1 MVHAETLQTLH
12 PAAGATA
19 AVVEFVGELRHA
31 ALPHEVRHYAR
42 RHLLDTVGVM
52 IAGAGGEVATRAEA
66 VLAAVRPAGR
76 IPVPGRA
83 RRADLIDAA
92 FLGGTAAHGIELD
105 DGFRQGSVHPGCVVV
120 PAVLALGYDRHAD
133 GRALMEAIV
142 AGYEAVIAIGRA
154 CHPDLRQRGFHP
166 TAAVGVFGS
175 VAAAGKMRGLSADAL
190 ANALGLA
197 ASSAAGLFAF
207 VNGGGDIKR
216 LHAGHAAREGL
227 QAALLAEQ
235 GVEGPPDVIEAR
247 DGFMQAFAFG
257 RADKA
262 RAALAS
268 EASGQRGHSKSA
280 RAGHSPEPGSSA
292 RVALAS
298 EASGQRGH
306 SKSARAGHSPE
317 PGSSARA
324 ALASEASGQRGHS
337 KSARAIALPPAA
349 PFGITD
355 CYIKPYPCCR
365 HIQPAVEAL
374 IGLINDEAISSDEVE
389 RIEVATYRIA
399 AEHAET
405 GWDDF
410 ASAQLSFPYLM
421 GLALKFRAVKFE
433 HFSEQTRRDPAFAA
447 IARKLSVTAPPDVDR
462 LYPQLRP
469 ARVTVTTARGSFTR
483 QADEALGSRIV
494 PLDDAGLTAKFF
506 DLVGPVLGAAG
517 AKELGE
523 RLWSLDEISD
533 VAPLV
538 EAMAK
543 PA

>member
-1 MVHAETLQTLH
+1 MSHAEALPTLH
-12 PAAGATA
+12 PAAGASEA
-19 AVVEFVGELRHA
+19 IVDFVSGLRYA
-31 ALPHEVRHYAR
+31 ALSDEVRHYAR

-66 VLAAVRPAGR
+66 VLAAVRPAGGV
-76 IPVPGRA
+76 PVPGRV
-83 RRADLIDAA
+83 RRADLIDAT

-120 PAVLALGYDRHAD
+120 PAVLALGHERHAD
-133 GRALMEAIV
+133 GKALMEAIV
-142 AGYEAVIAIGRA
+142 AGYEAEIAIGRA

-166 TAAVGVFGS
+166 AAAVGVFGA
-175 VAAAGKMRGLSADAL
+175 VMAAGKLRGLPRAQL
-190 ANALGLA
+190 ANALGIA

-207 VNGGGDIKR
+207 VNGGADIKR

-257 RADKA
+257 RTDKA
-262 RAALAS
+262 RA
-268 EASGQRGHSKSA
+268 
-280 RAGHSPEPGSSA
+280 
-292 RVALAS
+292 V
-298 EASGQRGH
+298 
-306 SKSARAGHSPE
+306 
-317 PGSSARA
+317 
-324 ALASEASGQRGHS
+324 
-337 KSARAIALPPAA
+337 ALPPAV

-374 IGLINDEAISSDEVE
+374 TGLLADENIASEDVQ

-399 AEHAET
+399 AEHADT

-410 ASAQLSFPYLM
+410 ASAQLSFPYLI
-421 GLALKFRAVKFE
+421 GLALKFRAIKFE
-433 HFSEQTRRDPAFAA
+433 HFSTEMRRDPAFAA
-447 IARKLSVTAPPDVDR
+447 IARKLTVTAPPEIDR
-462 LYPQLRP
+462 LYPRLRP

-494 PLDDAGLTAKFF
+494 PLDDAGLQAKFL
-506 DLVGPVLGAAG
+506 DLVGPVLGAAR
-517 AKELGE
+517 AKELME
-523 RLWSLDEISD
+523 RLWSVDAIAD

-538 EAMAK
+538 ESMAK

>member
-1 MVHAETLQTLH
+1 MVHAEALSTLH

-19 AVVEFVGELRHA
+19 AIVEFVGELRHA
-31 ALPHEVRHYAR
+31 ALPDEVRHYAR

-52 IAGAGGEVATRAEA
+52 IAGAGGEVASRAEA
-66 VLAAVRPAGR
+66 VLAAVRPPGDV
-76 IPVPGRA
+76 PVPGRA

-175 VAAAGKMRGLSADAL
+175 AAAVGKLRGLSADAL

-262 RAALAS
+262 
-268 EASGQRGHSKSA
+268 
-280 RAGHSPEPGSSA
+280 
-292 RVALAS
+292 
-298 EASGQRGH
+298 
-306 SKSARAGHSPE
+306 
-317 PGSSARA
+317 
-324 ALASEASGQRGHS
+324 HS
-337 KSARAIALPPAA
+337 KSARAIALPPAV

-374 IGLINDEAISSDEVE
+374 IGLLNDEAIASEEVQ
-389 RIEVATYRIA
+389 RIDVATYRIA

-433 HFSEQTRRDPAFAA
+433 HFSEQTRRDPAFGA
-447 IARKLSVTAPPDVDR
+447 IARKLSVTAPAEVDR

-494 PLDDAGLTAKFF
+494 PLDDAGLTAKFL
-506 DLVGPVLGAAG
+506 DLVGPVLGAAR
-517 AKELGE
+517 AKDLGE
-523 RLWSLDEISD
+523 RLWSLDAISD

-538 EAMAK
+538 ESMAK

>member
-1 MVHAETLQTLH
+1 
-12 PAAGATA
+12 
-19 AVVEFVGELRHA
+19 
-31 ALPHEVRHYAR
+31 R
-42 RHLLDTVGVM
+42 RHVLDSVGVM
-52 IAGAGGEVATRAEA
+52 IAGAVGEVATRAEA
-66 VLAAVRPAGR
+66 ELGATRPPGR

-175 VAAAGKMRGLSADAL
+175 AAAVGKLRGLSADAL

-292 RVALAS
+292 RARLATITL
-298 EASGQRGH
+298 RG
-306 SKSARAGHSPE
+306 PQ
-317 PGSSARA
+317 A
-324 ALASEASGQRGHS
+324 A
-337 KSARAIALPPAA
+337 PPASA
-349 PFGITD
+349 E
-355 CYIKPYPCCR
+355 
-365 HIQPAVEAL
+365 AMVEQ
-374 IGLINDEAISSDEVE
+374 G
-389 RIEVATYRIA
+389 
-399 AEHAET
+399 AEF
-405 GWDDF
+405 WP
-410 ASAQLSFPYLM
+410 LK
-421 GLALKFRAVKFE
+421 LARE
-433 HFSEQTRRDPAFAA
+433 
-447 IARKLSVTAPPDVDR
+447 
-462 LYPQLRP
+462 
-469 ARVTVTTARGSFTR
+469 
-483 QADEALGSRIV
+483 
-494 PLDDAGLTAKFF
+494 LDDAILDIRANEF
-506 DLVGPVLGAAG
+506 DV
-517 AKELGE
+517 
-523 RLWSLDEISD
+523 
-533 VAPLV
+533 
-538 EAMAK
+538 
-543 PA
+543 

>member
-1 MVHAETLQTLH
+1 MAHAEALQTLD
-12 PAAGATA
+12 PVGSTTA
-19 AVVEFVGELRHA
+19 ALVEFVSELRYA
-31 ALPHEVRHYAR
+31 AIPDEARHYAR

-52 IAGAGGEVATRAEA
+52 IAGAAGDVASRAEA
-66 VLAAVRPAGR
+66 VLATVRPAGR

-105 DGFRQGSVHPGCVVV
+105 DGFRQGSVHPGCVVI
-120 PAVLALGYDRHAD
+120 PAALALGCARRSD
-133 GRALMEAIV
+133 GQALMQAIV
-142 AGYEAVIAIGRA
+142 AGYETVIAIGRA

-175 VAAAGKMRGLSADAL
+175 AAAAGKLGALSPDRL
-190 ANALGLA
+190 ANAFGLA
-197 ASSAAGLFAF
+197 ASSAGGLFAF

-227 QAALLAEQ
+227 QAALLADQ
-235 GVEGPPDVIEAR
+235 GVEGPPGVLEAR
-247 DGFMQAFAFG
+247 DGFMQAFS
-257 RADKA
+257 RAEKA
-262 RAALAS
+262 R
-268 EASGQRGHSKSA
+268 
-280 RAGHSPEPGSSA
+280 
-292 RVALAS
+292 V
-298 EASGQRGH
+298 
-306 SKSARAGHSPE
+306 
-317 PGSSARA
+317 
-324 ALASEASGQRGHS
+324 
-337 KSARAIALPPAA
+337 ITLPP

-374 IGLINDEAISSDEVE
+374 IGLLADKNIASDEVE

-410 ASAQLSFPYLM
+410 ASAQLSFPYLI
-421 GLALKFRAVKFE
+421 GLALKFRAIKLE
-433 HFSEQTRRDPAFAA
+433 HFADEVRRDPGFAA
-447 IARKLSVTAPPDVDR
+447 IARKLTVTAPPDVDR

-494 PLDDAGLTAKFF
+494 PLDDAAIEAKFL
-506 DLVGPVLGAAG
+506 DLVGPVLGTAR
-517 AKELGE
+517 AKALAEQ
-523 RLWSLDEISD
+523 LWSVDAISD

-538 EAMAK
+538 ESMAK

>member
-19 AVVEFVGELRHA
+19 AIVEFVGELRHA
-31 ALPHEVRHYAR
+31 ALPDEVRHYAR

-52 IAGAGGEVATRAEA
+52 IAGAGGDVATRAEA
-66 VLAAVRPAGR
+66 VLAAARPAGR

-120 PAVLALGYDRHAD
+120 PAALALGYDRRAD

-142 AGYEAVIAIGRA
+142 AGYETVIAIGRA

-175 VAAAGKMRGLSADAL
+175 AAAAGKLRGLSPDAL
-190 ANALGLA
+190 ANAFGLA

-235 GVEGPPDVIEAR
+235 GVEGPPGVIEAR
-247 DGFMQAFAFG
+247 DGFMQAFA
-257 RADKA
+257 RAEKV
-262 RAALAS
+262 RA
-268 EASGQRGHSKSA
+268 
-280 RAGHSPEPGSSA
+280 
-292 RVALAS
+292 VV
-298 EASGQRGH
+298 
-306 SKSARAGHSPE
+306 
-317 PGSSARA
+317 
-324 ALASEASGQRGHS
+324 
-337 KSARAIALPPAA
+337 LPPAM

-374 IGLINDEAISSDEVE
+374 IGLTNDENILSDEVQ

-447 IARKLSVTAPPDVDR
+447 IARKLNVTAPPDVDR

-494 PLDDAGLTAKFF
+494 PLDDAGLKAKFL
-506 DLVGPVLGAAG
+506 DLVGPVLGAAR

-538 EAMAK
+538 ESMAK

>member
-1 MVHAETLQTLH
+1 MVHAEALSTLH

-19 AVVEFVGELRHA
+19 AIVEFVGELRHA
-31 ALPHEVRHYAR
+31 ALPDEVRHYAR

-52 IAGAGGEVATRAEA
+52 IAGAGGDVATRAEA

-133 GRALMEAIV
+133 GRAVMEAIV

-175 VAAAGKMRGLSADAL
+175 AAAAGKLRGLSADAL

-262 RAALAS
+262 
-268 EASGQRGHSKSA
+268 
-280 RAGHSPEPGSSA
+280 
-292 RVALAS
+292 
-298 EASGQRGH
+298 H

-324 ALASEASGQRGHS
+324 
-337 KSARAIALPPAA
+337 ITLPPAA
-349 PFGITD
+349 AFGITD

-374 IGLINDEAISSDEVE
+374 IGLVNDEAIASEEVQ
-389 RIEVATYRIA
+389 RIDVATYRIA

-433 HFSEQTRRDPAFAA
+433 HFSEQTRRDPAFGA
-447 IARKLSVTAPPDVDR
+447 IARKLSVTAPADVDR

-494 PLDDAGLTAKFF
+494 PLGDAGLTAKFL
-506 DLVGPVLGAAG
+506 DLVGPVLGAAR

-523 RLWSLDEISD
+523 RLWSLEEISD
-533 VAPLV
+533 VAALV
-538 EAMAK
+538 ESMAK

>member
-1 MVHAETLQTLH
+1 MSHAEALQTRD
-12 PAAGATA
+12 AARGATA
-19 AVVEFVGELRHA
+19 AIVEFVGELRHA
-31 ALPHEVRHYAR
+31 ALPDEVRHYAR

-52 IAGAGGEVATRAEA
+52 IAGAGGDVATRAEA

-133 GRALMEAIV
+133 GREVMEAIV

-175 VAAAGKMRGLSADAL
+175 AAAAGKLRGLSADAL

-262 RAALAS
+262 RAIL
-268 EASGQRGHSKSA
+268 
-280 RAGHSPEPGSSA
+280 
-292 RVALAS
+292 
-298 EASGQRGH
+298 
-306 SKSARAGHSPE
+306 
-317 PGSSARA
+317 
-324 ALASEASGQRGHS
+324 
-337 KSARAIALPPAA
+337 LPPAV

-365 HIQPAVEAL
+365 HIQPALEAL
-374 IGLINDEAISSDEVE
+374 IGLLNDENIAGEEVE

-399 AEHAET
+399 AEHAQT

-410 ASAQLSFPYLM
+410 ASAQLSFPYLI
-421 GLALKFRAVKFE
+421 GLALKFRAVRLE
-433 HFSEQTRRDPAFAA
+433 HFADAVRRDSAFAA
-447 IARKLSVTAPPDVDR
+447 IARKLTVTAPADVDR

-469 ARVTVTTARGSFTR
+469 ARVTVITARGSFTR
-483 QADEALGSRIV
+483 QAEEALGSRIV
-494 PLDDAGLTAKFF
+494 PLDDPRLKAKFL
-506 DLVGPVLGAAG
+506 DLVGPVLGTARAN
-517 AKELGE
+517 ELAQA
-523 RLWSLDEISD
+523 LWSIDAIRD
-533 VAPLV
+533 VAPLM
-538 EAMAK
+538 ESMAK

>member
-19 AVVEFVGELRHA
+19 AIVEFVGELRHA
-31 ALPHEVRHYAR
+31 ALADEVRHYAR

-52 IAGAGGEVATRAEA
+52 IAGAGGDVATRAEA
-66 VLAAVRPAGR
+66 VLAAARPAGR

-120 PAVLALGYDRHAD
+120 PAALALGYDRRAD

-142 AGYEAVIAIGRA
+142 AGYETVIAIGRA

-175 VAAAGKMRGLSADAL
+175 AAAAGKLRGLSPDAL
-190 ANALGLA
+190 ANAFGLA

-235 GVEGPPDVIEAR
+235 GVEGPPGVIEAR
-247 DGFMQAFAFG
+247 DGFMQAFA
-257 RADKA
+257 RAEKV
-262 RAALAS
+262 RA
-268 EASGQRGHSKSA
+268 
-280 RAGHSPEPGSSA
+280 
-292 RVALAS
+292 VV
-298 EASGQRGH
+298 
-306 SKSARAGHSPE
+306 
-317 PGSSARA
+317 
-324 ALASEASGQRGHS
+324 
-337 KSARAIALPPAA
+337 LPPAM

-374 IGLINDEAISSDEVE
+374 IGLTNDENILSDEVQ

-433 HFSEQTRRDPAFAA
+433 HFSEQTRSDPAFAA

-494 PLDDAGLTAKFF
+494 PLDDAGLKAKFL
-506 DLVGPVLGAAG
+506 DLVGPVLGAAR

-543 PA
+543 PT

>member
-1 MVHAETLQTLH
+1 
-12 PAAGATA
+12 
-19 AVVEFVGELRHA
+19 
-31 ALPHEVRHYAR
+31 
-42 RHLLDTVGVM
+42 
-52 IAGAGGEVATRAEA
+52 
-66 VLAAVRPAGR
+66 
-76 IPVPGRA
+76 
-83 RRADLIDAA
+83 
-92 FLGGTAAHGIELD
+92 
-105 DGFRQGSVHPGCVVV
+105 
-120 PAVLALGYDRHAD
+120 
-133 GRALMEAIV
+133 MEAIV

-154 CHPDLRQRGFHP
+154 CHPDLRPRGFHP

-175 VAAAGKMRGLSADAL
+175 AAAAGKLRGLSADAL
-190 ANALGLA
+190 ANAFGLA

-262 RAALAS
+262 
-268 EASGQRGHSKSA
+268 
-280 RAGHSPEPGSSA
+280 
-292 RVALAS
+292 
-298 EASGQRGH
+298 
-306 SKSARAGHSPE
+306 
-317 PGSSARA
+317 
-324 ALASEASGQRGHS
+324 HS

-349 PFGITD
+349 SFGITD

-374 IGLINDEAISSDEVE
+374 IGLVNDEAIASDEVQ
-389 RIEVATYRIA
+389 RIDVATYRIA

-447 IARKLSVTAPPDVDR
+447 IARKLSVTAPADVDR

-494 PLDDAGLTAKFF
+494 PLDDAGLTAKFL
-506 DLVGPVLGAAG
+506 DLVGPVLGAAR

-523 RLWSLDEISD
+523 RLWSVDEISD

-538 EAMAK
+538 ESMAK

>member
-1 MVHAETLQTLH
+1 MVHAEALQTLH

-19 AVVEFVGELRHA
+19 ASVEFVGELRHA

-175 VAAAGKMRGLSADAL
+175 AAAAGKLQGLPADVL
-190 ANALGLA
+190 ANAFGLA

-262 RAALAS
+262 R
-268 EASGQRGHSKSA
+268 
-280 RAGHSPEPGSSA
+280 P
-292 RVALAS
+292 
-298 EASGQRGH
+298 
-306 SKSARAGHSPE
+306 
-317 PGSSARA
+317 
-324 ALASEASGQRGHS
+324 
-337 KSARAIALPPAA
+337 ITFPPSV

-506 DLVGPVLGAAG
+506 DLVGPVLGAAR
-517 AKELGE
+517 AKDLGE
-523 RLWSLDEISD
+523 RLWSLDEIGD

-538 EAMAK
+538 EAMAR
-543 PA
+543 

>member
-12 PAAGATA
+12 PAARATA
-19 AVVEFVGELRHA
+19 AIVEFVGELRHA
-31 ALPHEVRHYAR
+31 ALADEVRHYAR

-52 IAGAGGEVATRAEA
+52 IAGAGGNVAIRAEA
-66 VLAAVRPAGR
+66 VLAAARPAGR

-83 RRADLIDAA
+83 RRADVIDAA

-120 PAVLALGYDRHAD
+120 PAALALGYDRRAD
-133 GRALMEAIV
+133 GRTLMEAIV
-142 AGYEAVIAIGRA
+142 AGYETVIAIGRA

-175 VAAAGKMRGLSADAL
+175 AAAAGKLRGLSPDAL
-190 ANALGLA
+190 ANAFGLA

-257 RADKA
+257 RADNT
-262 RAALAS
+262 
-268 EASGQRGHSKSA
+268 HSKSA
-280 RAGHSPEPGSSA
+280 RAM
-292 RVALAS
+292 
-298 EASGQRGH
+298 
-306 SKSARAGHSPE
+306 
-317 PGSSARA
+317 
-324 ALASEASGQRGHS
+324 
-337 KSARAIALPPAA
+337 ALPPAA

-374 IGLINDEAISSDEVE
+374 IGLLNDEAIANDEVQ

-447 IARKLSVTAPPDVDR
+447 IARKLKVTAPPDIDR

-494 PLDDAGLTAKFF
+494 PLDDAGLKAKFL
-506 DLVGPVLGAAG
+506 DLVGPVLGAAR

-523 RLWSLDEISD
+523 RLWSLDEIND

-543 PA
+543 PT